1 MIPRYTRQE
10 MARVWTDQA
19 RFEAWLEVELAVLR
33 ELEGRGIAE
42 TGSADRVAASVRIDP
57 ARIDEIE
64 AVTHHDVISFLTH
77 VEEQAGEPARHLH
90 FGLTSSDILDTALAL
105 QIRAGVEVL
114 DRTIDATLVEL
125 RALAEKHKHV
135 PVMGRTHGVH
145 AEPITIGLKFAR
157 FYADVRRARGLVSDA
172 AALNRVGKLSGAVGS
187 FSILDAEL
195 EQRALSRLGLQP
207 DVSATQVIS
216 RDRHAALLSA
226 MAILASVA
234 ERIAV
239 EIRHSQRTEVGEMSE
254 PFGKGQKG
262 SSAMPHK
269 KNPIRTENVT
279 GLARLVRRNAQAA
292 LEDIA
297 LWHERDIS
305 HSSVERVIL
314 PESFVLLDFLLR
326 RLAGVLKNLGVDPQA
341 AQRNL
346 EASRGL
352 YASQKV
358 LSMLIQSGLARQQAY
373 DAVRAVSLAT
383 WNEGGQ
389 FVDRAAAEPVIALRL
404 GEPAIRAALGLEGFL
419 AHLDVLYARIF
430 TD

>member
-1 MIPRYTRQE
+1 MIPRYSRE
-10 MARVWTDQA
+10 AMASVWTDQA
-19 RFEAWLEVELAVLR
+19 RFQAWLEVELAVLH
-33 ELEGRGIAE
+33 ELEVRGVAE
-42 TGSADRVAASVRIDP
+42 AGSADRVRERVALDP

-77 VEEQAGEPARHLH
+77 VEEQAGDAARHLH
-90 FGLTSSDILDTALAL
+90 FGLTSSDVLDTALAL
-105 QIRAGVEVL
+105 QLRAGVDVL
-114 DRTIDATLVEL
+114 MTGVDATLEAL
-125 RALAEKHKHV
+125 RGLADQHKHV

-157 FYADVRRARGLVSDA
+157 FYADVRRSRELVRA
-172 AALNRVGKLSGAVGS
+172 AAELNRVGKLSGAVGA
-187 FSILDAEL
+187 FSILDADL
-195 EQRALSRLGLQP
+195 ETAALTRLGLTP
-207 DVSATQVIS
+207 DISATQVIS

-226 MAILASVA
+226 MSILASVA
-234 ERIAV
+234 ERVAL

-269 KNPIRTENVT
+269 KNPIRTENIT
-279 GLARLVRRNAQAA
+279 GLARLVRRNAHAA

-314 PESFVLLDFLLR
+314 PESFILLDFLLH
-326 RLAGVLKNLGVDPQA
+326 RLAGVLKNLVVDADA
-341 AQRNL
+341 ARRNL
-346 EASRGL
+346 DASRGL

-358 LSMLIQSGLARQQAY
+358 LSMLIESGLARQEAY
-373 DAVRAVSLAT
+373 DAVRSVSLAT
-383 WNEGGQ
+383 WQQGGQ
-389 FVDRAAAEPVIALRL
+389 FVERAVAEPAIVQRL
-404 GEPAIRAALGLEGFL
+404 GEAAIRKSLGLDGFL

-430 TD
+430 TE

>member
-77 VEEQAGEPARHLH
+77 VEEQAGEAARHLH

-105 QIRAGVEVL
+105 QIRAGVDVL

-125 RALAEKHKHV
+125 RGLAEKHKHV

-157 FYADVRRARGLVSDA
+157 FYADVRRARGLVRDA

-314 PESFVLLDFLLR
+314 PESFVLLDFLLS
-326 RLAGVLKNLGVDPQA
+326 RLAGVLKNLVVNPDA

-358 LSMLIQSGLARQQAY
+358 LSMLIESGLGRQQAY

-383 WNEGGQ
+383 WNEGGR
-389 FVDRAAAEPVIALRL
+389 FVDRAAAEPTIVGRL
-404 GEPAIRAALGLEGFL
+404 GETAIRSALGLDGFL
-419 AHLDVLYARIF
+419 EHLDVLYARIF